1 MSKNI
6 SYKLKLNNYLKESK
20 ISNYEVLLFYFLYT
34 IIIILSSLV
43 FCKLYINKFD
53 IVDDNFNI
61 ILENITFGHG
71 KLISNFFYNNE
82 LSQDFEGIKFFLKKT
97 LALPFLIIFLG
108 KISLNFYFIVICKN
122 LILFSIYFWIV
133 FYCWNSENREKYK
146 FIIFIL
152 IPIVIPNNFLVSL
165 NFNYE
170 DNLVSIFL
178 PIIYILLI
186 SKNNNFK
193 YFFLSL
199 FLFLLYFIK
208 SSMFFLVLLL
218 PFIIIMLEK
227 NSKAKYIP
235 LIFSLLAILTWGG
248 YGYIKTKSFPVGPK
262 GLSLNTYVMS
272 FAMNENFHKFYPKY
286 STDLI
291 PINKNLIHKF
301 NNEWEFYD
309 YYKEQNSKYLKLN
322 LKRYFKD
329 TIIKIKFIFFNIHK
343 DGSLN
348 INSSQKLIFSFLINK
363 LFFNLSIVFLISYLI
378 NKLFFKKNNLLSI
391 KANDI
396 INLYFL
402 VLLTLS
408 LTPHII
414 VWATSKHLVG
424 ITNVCIIYFFEKIFN
439 RSKINE
445 KN

>member
-1 MSKNI
+1 MEK
-6 SYKLKLNNYLKESK
+6 K
-20 ISNYEVLLFYFLYT
+20 ISNYEILFFYLLYIT
-34 IIIILSSLV
+34 IIVLSSLV

-53 IVDDNFNI
+53 IVDDNLNI

-82 LSQDFEGIKFFLKKT
+82 LNQEFEGVKFFLKKT
-97 LALPFLIIFLG
+97 LALPLLITFLG

-122 LILFSIYFWIV
+122 LILFTIYFWIV
-133 FYCWNSENREKYK
+133 FYCWNREGFGKYK
-146 FIIFIL
+146 LIIFIL
-152 IPIVIPNNFLVSL
+152 IPIIIPNNFLVSL

-186 SKNNNFK
+186 SKNNKFK
-193 YFFLSL
+193 YPFLSF

-208 SSMFFLVLLL
+208 SSMFFLVLLI
-218 PFIIIMLEK
+218 PFAIIILEK
-227 NSKAKYIP
+227 NSKRKYIP
-235 LIFSLLAILTWGG
+235 LIISLLAIFIWGS

-262 GLSLNTYVMS
+262 GLSFNTYVMS

-291 PINKNLIHKF
+291 PIKKNVSYKF
-301 NNEWEFYD
+301 DNEWEFYD
-309 YYKEQNSKYLKLN
+309 YYKKQNSEYLKKN
-322 LKRYFKD
+322 FERYIKD
-329 TIIKIKFIFFNIHK
+329 TIIKIKFIMFNVHK

-363 LFFNLSIVFLISYLI
+363 LYFNLSIIFLISYLI
-378 NKLFFKKNNLLSI
+378 NKFFLKKSNLLSI
-391 KANDI
+391 KSNDRI
-396 INLYFL
+396 HLYFL
-402 VLLTLS
+402 VLLALS
-408 LTPHII
+408 LMPHLI

-424 ITNVCIIYFFEKIFN
+424 ITNVSIIYFFEKIFYK
-439 RSKINE
+439 SKINE